1 MWTLSAGGVFGLIA
15 QENKLVRV
23 ASYRQLQAMSH
34 QLSLLTNGRIAN
46 LDSFREPPGVV
57 LSRPHPGQQ
66 RFTRRE
72 DGRVRAGY
80 LHEDG
85 EEVMLLPES
94 RTWWLDANLL
104 VLQLDQGPTC
114 CGGLALLGR
123 NQCSYLWKSVMCDL
137 TSSQLNLNA
146 VLVFWREMVRAL
158 FCL

>member
-57 LSRPHPGQQ
+57 LSRPQPGQQ

-94 RTWWLDANLL
+94 
-104 VLQLDQGPTC
+104 
-114 CGGLALLGR
+114 
-123 NQCSYLWKSVMCDL
+123 
-137 TSSQLNLNA
+137 
-146 VLVFWREMVRAL
+146 
-158 FCL
+158 